1 MIKVFATVV
10 SLMCAQAHS
19 TCFEEA
25 GARYNVNP
33 DLLRAMAKV
42 ESSMRSDA
50 INATHKARTKSVD
63 LGFMQINSRWLPTLE
78 KHNIT
83 REALLQD
90 ACLNLKVGAWILSD
104 NMRRHGPNWTAVGA
118 YNAACTE
125 LKGDACEQ
133 ARNEYA
139 TKVWQALS
147 GKKLAGV
154 SAKVK
159 SQPADPV
166 VTRVAAS
173 RIASVEVGYVDVGYA
188 STTQIQ
194 MDSGE
199 VGQ

>member
-1 MIKVFATVV
+1 MNKAIAFIA
-10 SLMCAQAHS
+10 SLVCVQAYA

-25 GARYNVNP
+25 GAMYNVNP

-42 ESSMRSDA
+42 ESSMRPDA
-50 INATHKARTKSVD
+50 VNNGHQTRTKSVD
-63 LGFMQINSRWLPTLE
+63 LGLMQINSRWLKTLE

-90 ACLNLKVGAWILSD
+90 SCLNLKVGAWILSD

-133 ARNEYA
+133 ARNVYA
-139 TKVWQALS
+139 TKVWEALS
-147 GKKLAGV
+147 GKKPAVV

-159 SQPADPV
+159 LQPADPV
-166 VTRVAAS
+166 GTHVATS
-173 RIASVEVGYVDVGYA
+173 RIASVDVGYA
-188 STTQIQ
+188 SANQIQ
-194 MDSGE
+194 TDAGE
-199 VGQ
+199 IEQ